1 MEEAKVK
8 KSFLDKKPVAYAP
21 QQDPASD
28 QEEGHMIDDFVNQL
42 QESIMIKS
50 TTDKLQALV
59 EENSQM
65 KQDMEQLILKHQ
77 QQEFLLDEYKTA
89 LE

>member
-1 MEEAKVK
+1 
-8 KSFLDKKPVAYAP
+8 
-21 QQDPASD
+21 
-28 QEEGHMIDDFVNQL
+28 MIDDFVSQL

-59 EENSQM
+59 EENSQT

-77 QQEFLLDEYKTA
+77 Q
-89 LE
+89 

>member
-1 MEEAKVK
+1 
-8 KSFLDKKPVAYAP
+8 
-21 QQDPASD
+21 
-28 QEEGHMIDDFVNQL
+28 MIDDFVNQL

-77 QQEFLLDEYKTA
+77 Q
-89 LE
+89 

>member
-1 MEEAKVK
+1 MK
-8 KSFLDKKPVAYAP
+8 KNFLDKKPAIYAP
-21 QQDPASD
+21 MQEAASD

-59 EENSQM
+59 EENTQM
-65 KQDMEQLILKHQ
+65 KLDM
-77 QQEFLLDEYKTA
+77 D
-89 LE
+89 